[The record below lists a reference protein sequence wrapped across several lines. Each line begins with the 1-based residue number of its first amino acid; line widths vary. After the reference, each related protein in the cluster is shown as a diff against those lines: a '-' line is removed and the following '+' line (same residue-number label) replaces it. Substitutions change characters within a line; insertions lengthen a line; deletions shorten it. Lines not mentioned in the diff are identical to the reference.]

1 MSPRHFANR
10 DRNAAYK
17 RHQDNVD
24 LFVGFTTLIGLGKY
38 FSNTPPDFDYDPAE
52 KAGDLSNPD
61 IQSHM

>member
-1 MSPRHFANR
+1 MSPRHFANLNKHAA
-10 DRNAAYK
+10 DR

-24 LFVGFTTLIGLGKY
+24 LFVGFTTLIGLGKF
-38 FSNTPPDFDYDPAE
+38 FSNTPPDFVYDPAE